1 MTIKSELTKLK
12 TTDLF
17 SLLLFVLYKIKDVDE
32 YSTISELA
40 FVLDKENLLNLCE
53 YFGGITLKIPTIDE
67 LESVINSL
75 LVYQYVNIDGYDYKD
90 AVKEIGF
97 DSSQLRQVKKD
108 YNKIVEI
115 LKDYSFTRWE
125 ICCII
130 N

>member
-17 SLLLFVLYKIKDVDE
+17 SLLLFALYKIKDVDE

-90 AVKEIGF
+90 AIKEIGF

-115 LKDYSFTRWE
+115 LKDYSFTK
-125 ICCII
+125 
-130 N
+130 